1 MSAAV
6 PASGSAVDAIA
17 KSSLP
22 ASRYHVTFG
31 HVLRSEWI
39 KFRTVRSTM
48 WTLGAT
54 FVILAGLA
62 ALVAATTGSPGD
74 GPGTSYADIATTPLV
89 AGTGF
94 GQLVLAVLGALT
106 ITGEYSTGMIRSTFS
121 AVPTRTPAL
130 VAKAVVVVVASFVV
144 TAVAT
149 VVAVAVVTPF
159 FSGKPWALDLGNP
172 DILRV
177 VVGVPLYLAATAL
190 LALAFGIL
198 IRSSAGSIF
207 AVIGLVLVVG
217 PILAHISVHWL
228 NNIADDL
235 PSQAGQNLLT
245 IDPTQGPAPWFGFLV
260 MAAWGVVLFVI
271 GVVVVKRRDA

>member
-1 MSAAV
+1 MSAAAL
-6 PASGSAVDAIA
+6 PKTTVDGV
-17 KSSLP
+17 LP
-22 ASRYHVTFG
+22 ASKYHVTFG
-31 HVLRSEWI
+31 HVVQSEWI
-39 KFRTVRSTM
+39 KFRTVRSTV

-54 FVILAGLA
+54 FVVLVGLA
-62 ALVAATTGSPGD
+62 LLVAATTGSPD
-74 GPGTSYADIATTPLV
+74 VGPGTSNADIATTPLV

-121 AVPTRTPAL
+121 AVPRRTPAL
-130 VAKAVVVVVASFVV
+130 VAKAVIVVVASFVV
-144 TAVAT
+144 AAVAT
-149 VVAVAVVTPF
+149 IVAVAIVTPI
-159 FSGKPWALDLGNP
+159 FSGTSHALDLGNN

-217 PILAHISVHWL
+217 PILANIPVHWL
-228 NNIADDL
+228 NNIADYL

-245 IDPTQGPAPWFGFLV
+245 INPTQGPAPWFGFVV
-260 MAAWGVVLFVI
+260 MVAWGVVLFGI
-271 GVVVVKRRDA
+271 GVFLAKKRDA

>member
-1 MSAAV
+1 
-6 PASGSAVDAIA
+6 
-17 KSSLP
+17 
-22 ASRYHVTFG
+22 
-31 HVLRSEWI
+31 VLRSEFI
-39 KFRTVRSTM
+39 KFRTVRSTV

-54 FVILAGLA
+54 FVVLVGLA
-62 ALVAATTGSPGD
+62 LLLASTAGSPTVS
-74 GPGTSYADIATTPLV
+74 PGTSDADIATTPLV

-94 GQLVLAVLGALT
+94 GQLILAVLGALT

-130 VAKAVVVVVASFVV
+130 VAKAVVVIVASFVV

-149 VVAVAVVTPF
+149 VVAVAIVTPF

-217 PILAHISVHWL
+217 PILANIPVHWL
-228 NNIADDL
+228 NDIANYL

-245 IDPTQGPAPWFGFLV
+245 IDPTQGPAPWLGFVV
-260 MAAWGVVLFVI
+260 MAAWGVVLFAI
-271 GVVVVKRRDA
+271 GTILAKLRDA

>member
-1 MSAAV
+1 MSAAAAL
-6 PASGSAVDAIA
+6 PQSSAQGT
-17 KSSLP
+17 LP

-31 HVLRSEWI
+31 HAVTSEWI
-39 KFRTVRSTM
+39 KFRTLRSTM

-54 FVILAGLA
+54 FVVLVGLA
-62 ALVAATTGSPGD
+62 ALVAGTTGSPD
-74 GPGTSYADIATTPLV
+74 AGPNFSDADIATTPLV

-130 VAKAVVVVVASFVV
+130 IAKAVVVVVASFVV
-144 TAVAT
+144 ALVAT
-149 VVAVAVVTPF
+149 VVAVAIVTPI
-159 FSGKPWALDLGNP
+159 FSGKPWALDLGNQ

-177 VVGVPLYLAATAL
+177 VIGVPLYLAATAL

-198 IRSSAGSIF
+198 IRSSAGAIF

-217 PILAHISVHWL
+217 PILANIPVHWL
-228 NNIADDL
+228 NNIADYL

-245 IDPTQGPAPWFGFLV
+245 INPTQGPAPWIGFLV
-260 MAAWGVVLFVI
+260 MAAWSVGLFAI
-271 GVVVVKRRDA
+271 GTIIAKNRDA

>member
-1 MSAAV
+1 MSAA
-6 PASGSAVDAIA
+6 AALA
-17 KSSLP
+17 KSPVEGTLP
-22 ASRYHVTFG
+22 ASKYHVTFG
-31 HVLRSEWI
+31 RVVTSEWI
-39 KFRTVRSTM
+39 KFRTVRSTV

-54 FVILAGLA
+54 FVVLVGLA
-62 ALVAATTGSPGD
+62 LLVAATTGSSDPGIGLD
-74 GPGTSYADIATTPLV
+74 NADIATTPLV

-130 VAKAVVVVVASFVV
+130 VAKAVVVVIASFVV
-144 TAVAT
+144 AAVST
-149 VVAVAVVTPF
+149 VVAVLIVKPI
-159 FSGKPWALDLGNP
+159 FSGTPHELDFGND

-217 PILAHISVHWL
+217 PILANIPVHWL
-228 NNIADDL
+228 NNIADYL
-235 PSQAGQNLLT
+235 PSQAGQQLLT
-245 IDPTQGPAPWFGFLV
+245 IDPSQGPAPWFGFIV
-260 MAAWGVVLFVI
+260 MVAWGVVLFGI
-271 GVVVVKRRDA
+271 GVFLAKKRDA

>member
-1 MSAAV
+1 MTATALPTSPAAGTLS
-6 PASGSAVDAIA
+6 PST
-17 KSSLP
+17 
-22 ASRYHVTFG
+22 YHVTFG
-31 HVLRSEWI
+31 RVVQSEWI
-39 KFRTVRSTM
+39 KFRTVRSTV

-54 FVILAGLA
+54 FVVLVGLA
-62 ALVAATTGSPGD
+62 LLVAGTTGTPD
-74 GPGTSYADIATTPLV
+74 AGPGFENADIATTPLV

-130 VAKAVVVVVASFVV
+130 IAKAVVVIVASFVV
-144 TAVAT
+144 AAVST
-149 VVAVAVVTPF
+149 LVAVAVVTPF
-159 FSGKPWALDLGNP
+159 FSGKPWALDLGND

-177 VVGVPLYLAATAL
+177 VIGVPLYLAATAL

-198 IRSSAGSIF
+198 IRSSAGAIF

-217 PILAHISVHWL
+217 PILANIPVHWL
-228 NNIADDL
+228 NNIADYL

-245 IDPTQGPAPWFGFLV
+245 IDPSQGPAPWPGFLV
-260 MAAWGVVLFVI
+260 MVAWGVVLFGI
-271 GVVVVKRRDA
+271 GVFLAKKRDA